1 MTSKLQAFLNK
12 YPWEK
17 HKLKNQK
24 PLDFIWEFDLEVS
37 AKELWPHLI
46 ETSKFNQALGL
57 PKMNFEESNGRL
69 HGTATNAGFRQ
80 AWVEDKWQ
88 WVAQKSIIGGRTYS
102 EGFGRYV
109 RVIYDLQESSETK
122 GTCLTVYFGWLP
134 RNFFSRVLLKK
145 SMSWLKRKYSGLLTE
160 ITGKI
165 SQKKPVYEDKNT
177 DAINNSSEQRLQYYE
192 EKMGQRNLDDVAVRE
207 LFNFIRTSAE
217 VDAYRIRVPELA
229 RKKGVD
235 ENRLLNAC
243 LHATRLGLLHMSW
256 DLICPHCRGVRK
268 QYKSLKDVETE
279 AACEACSIEF
289 GSDHEN
295 ALEIAFHIDKEIRDV
310 AQVFYCAAE
319 PSTKEHIKFQQVLEP
334 GEERVISPGVSTGRY
349 RLRILGSKDYQYL
362 DIFSDS
368 EKESIKWNPDEKE
381 TYKAGLES
389 NVILTNSSE
398 SQKTY
403 IMEDVG
409 WSDLA
414 LRPPKLFNYQQ
425 FRDLFSEEFLDARVH
440 LSVGKQA
447 ILFTDIV
454 GSSEIY
460 IQNGDPKAFAQIRKH
475 FDIIYPIIAEHD
487 GAVVKTMGDSV
498 MSAFTDTLD
507 AIKAAISLQECFSP
521 SRADL
526 NLRLRTTLNVG
537 PCIAVNLNSNIDYF
551 GSSVNAAAKLQAHA
565 KSNQIVFTDAVWKE
579 PGVEAYC
586 KNIGATLESSEEKI
600 ILNLSK

>member
-1 MTSKLQAFLNK
+1 
-12 YPWEK
+12 
-17 HKLKNQK
+17 
-24 PLDFIWEFDLEVS
+24 
-37 AKELWPHLI
+37 
-46 ETSKFNQALGL
+46 
-57 PKMNFEESNGRL
+57 
-69 HGTATNAGFRQ
+69 
-80 AWVEDKWQ
+80 
-88 WVAQKSIIGGRTYS
+88 
-102 EGFGRYV
+102 
-109 RVIYDLQESSETK
+109 
-122 GTCLTVYFGWLP
+122 
-134 RNFFSRVLLKK
+134 
-145 SMSWLKRKYSGLLTE
+145 
-160 ITGKI
+160 
-165 SQKKPVYEDKNT
+165 
-177 DAINNSSEQRLQYYE
+177 
-192 EKMGQRNLDDVAVRE
+192 
-207 LFNFIRTSAE
+207 
-217 VDAYRIRVPELA
+217 
-229 RKKGVD
+229 
-235 ENRLLNAC
+235 
-243 LHATRLGLLHMSW
+243 
-256 DLICPHCRGVRK
+256 
-268 QYKSLKDVETE
+268 
-279 AACEACSIEF
+279 
-289 GSDHEN
+289 
-295 ALEIAFHIDKEIRDV
+295 
-310 AQVFYCAAE
+310 
-319 PSTKEHIKFQQVLEP
+319 
-334 GEERVISPGVSTGRY
+334 
-349 RLRILGSKDYQYL
+349 
-362 DIFSDS
+362 
-368 EKESIKWNPDEKE
+368 
-381 TYKAGLES
+381 
-389 NVILTNSSE
+389 
-398 SQKTY
+398 
-403 IMEDVG
+403 MEDVG

-507 AIKAAISLQECFSP
+507 AIKAAISLQECFSS

>member
-1 MTSKLQAFLNK
+1 MTSKLQAFLEK
-12 YPWEK
+12 YPWDK
-17 HKLKNQK
+17 NKLKNQK
-24 PLDFIWEFDLEVS
+24 PLEFIWKFDLVVS

-46 ETSKFNQALGL
+46 DTSKFNQALGL

-69 HGTATNAGFRQ
+69 HGTAVNAGFHQ
-80 AWVEDKWQ
+80 AWIEDKWQ
-88 WVAQKSIIGGRTYS
+88 WVAQNSIIGGRTYS

-122 GTCLTVYFGWLP
+122 GVCLTVYFGWLP
-134 RNFFSRVLLKK
+134 RSFLSRLLLKR
-145 SMSWLKRKYSGLLTE
+145 SMSWLKRKYSGLLNE
-160 ITGKI
+160 IAVKI
-165 SQKKPVYEDKNT
+165 RQAKPVYEDKNT
-177 DAINNSSEQRLQYYE
+177 HSFTNSSELRLQYYE
-192 EKMGQRNLDDVAVRE
+192 EKMGQKNLDNVAVRE
-207 LFNFIRTSAE
+207 LFNFIRTSDE

-229 RKKGVD
+229 RERGVD
-235 ENRLLNAC
+235 ENKLLNAC

-279 AACEACSIEF
+279 VSCKACSIEF

-310 AQVFYCAAE
+310 AKVFYCAAE
-319 PSTKEHIKFQQVLEP
+319 PSTKEHIKFQQVLGP
-334 GEERVISPGVSTGRY
+334 GEERVIWPNVSAGRY
-349 RLRILGSKDYQYL
+349 RLRILGEKDYRYL
-362 DIFSDS
+362 DIFTDS
-368 EKESIKWNPDEKE
+368 EKETIKWNPDKKE

-389 NVILTNSSE
+389 SVILTNPSE
-398 SQKTY
+398 SPKTF

-414 LRPPKLFNYQQ
+414 LRPPKLFNFQQ
-425 FRDLFSEEFLDARVH
+425 FRDLFAEEFLDARVH

-475 FDIIYPIIAEHD
+475 FDMIYPIIAEHD

-507 AIKAAISLQECFSP
+507 AVKAAKSLQECFSDRN
-521 SRADL
+521 SDL
-526 NLRLRTTLNVG
+526 KLRLRTTLNVG
-537 PCIAVNLNSNIDYF
+537 PCIAVNHNSNIDYF
-551 GSSVNAAAKLQAHA
+551 GSSVNVAAKLQAHA
-565 KSNQIVFTDAVWKE
+565 KSGQIVFTDAVWKD

-586 KNIGATLESSEEKI
+586 RNIGSEMASSEGKI
-600 ILNLSK
+600 VLNLSP